1 MSRVDEVMNLVKQG
15 NRNGGIPKDDWIIQ
29 LLTAIAVSL
38 ATIADTL
45 NRKDGEAD
53 DAVGS

>member
-15 NRNGGIPKDDWIIQ
+15 NRNGGIPKDEWIIQ

-38 ATIADTL
+38 ATIADAL

-53 DAVGS
+53 E

>member
-15 NRNGGIPKDDWIIQ
+15 NRNGGIPKDEWIIQ

-38 ATIADTL
+38 ATIADAL

-53 DAVGS
+53 G